1 MNNSELDSIK
11 ASLGELSADNQDY
24 IAGFLLV
31 ERLKRNSLVLPSLH
45 QRIEDANPD
54 NWQLWQDTDQS
65 AHKND

>member
-1 MNNSELDSIK
+1 MSSSELDLLK

-24 IAGFLLV
+24 IAGFLLI

-65 AHKND
+65 ADQND